1 MRVERQVQAD
11 FDVRGEL
18 SAGRGVRGLRR
29 QIKRDIKRDIEAR
42 RKRYTSA

>member
-29 QIKRDIKRDIEAR
+29 QIKRDIEAR